1 MNRPGLGRLGGGCLR
16 GVLGLCLA
24 GVVLGGEAFQFPTA
38 NHALFEAGGD
48 AAFLAPTPGR
58 TWESGSF
65 GCVRVDRG
73 GSRLHEGLDIKSLT
87 HDARGEPS
95 DPVLASAAGTVAY
108 LNRRPGASN
117 YGNYALVRHYVER
130 MEVYTLYA
138 HLSSVQP
145 RLAAGARVAA
155 GERLGTMGRTG
166 QPIGK
171 ERAHVH
177 FEINL
182 ILNDRFDAW
191 FRKHYPDERND
202 HGNFHGRNLLGI
214 DPRAV
219 LLEQRARGGEFSL
232 ARFLSSQP
240 VMARVLVA
248 NPRLRFAAR
257 YPQLVRPNPRADR
270 EGVAGYELGLNYNG
284 IPVEMIPRS
293 AAEMGGGSGRRLL
306 SVNEAEWK
314 AHPCG
319 RLIVR
324 RGQAWTLTGK
334 GDELVDLIA
343 F

>member
-1 MNRPGLGRLGGGCLR
+1 MNGRGIGRGTVGR
-16 GVLGLCLA
+16 WGGVLGLWLA
-24 GVVLGGEAFQFPTA
+24 GWASGAQPFQFPTA
-38 NHALFEAGGD
+38 NHALVEAGGD
-48 AAFLAPTPGR
+48 AAFLAPTPGH

-73 GSRLHEGLDIKSLT
+73 GSRLHEGLDIKSLV
-87 HDARGEPS
+87 HDGRGEPT
-95 DPVLASAAGTVAY
+95 DPVLSSAAGTVAY
-108 LNRRPGASN
+108 LNRHPGASN

-138 HLSSVQP
+138 HLSSVLPQ
-145 RLAAGARVAA
+145 LAAGTKVAA
-155 GERLGTMGRTG
+155 GDRLGTMGRTG

-219 LLEQRARGGEFSL
+219 LLEQQARGAEFSL
-232 ARFLSSQP
+232 ARFVASQP
-240 VMARVLVA
+240 VMARVAVR

-257 YPQLVRPNPRADR
+257 YPQLVRPNPRAER

-293 AAEMGGGSGRRLL
+293 ASELGGGSSHRLR
-306 SVNEAEWK
+306 SVNESEWK

-319 RLIVR
+319 RLVVR